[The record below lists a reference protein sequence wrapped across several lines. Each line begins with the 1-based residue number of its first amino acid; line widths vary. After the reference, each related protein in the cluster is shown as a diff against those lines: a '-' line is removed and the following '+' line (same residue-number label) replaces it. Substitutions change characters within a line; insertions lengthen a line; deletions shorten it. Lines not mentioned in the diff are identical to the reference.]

1 MYVEI
6 YVDFGG
12 VILVVIGLCGG
23 SGSGKTTVSALFA
36 KRHFYII
43 NADEIYHNITSY
55 PSACLAELSREFGRE
70 ILTDTGALNRAA
82 LREIV
87 FADRERLARLNSI
100 THRHVLDA
108 VRKEISENTEAVQGF
123 VVDAPL
129 LFESGFDK
137 ECTATVAVVADK
149 ETRIARI
156 IERDGISY
164 ADAECRFSN
173 QLSDS
178 ALSQRCDYVIVNN
191 STVESLEACIDK
203 IINEI
208 NNKNT

>member
-1 MYVEI
+1 M
-6 YVDFGG
+6 
-12 VILVVIGLCGG
+12 VVIGLCGG

-36 KRHFYII
+36 KRHFHII

-55 PSACLAELSREFGRE
+55 PSACLAELSCEFGRE

-82 LREIV
+82 LRKIV
-87 FADRERLARLNSI
+87 FADRERLSRLNSI

-156 IERDGISY
+156 IGRDGISY
-164 ADAECRFSN
+164 ADAERRISN